1 MNYYKITV
9 YIPYDGHKDLIL
21 SHEEEFDDLEF
32 HSIIQDIIDETIM
45 DHAQR
50 ASNIKRYCHWD
61 YWNLFGKDNFYRFG
75 LFLSNKGFDVVHPIE
90 TVTIKDKP
98 ILSDERYKNIEIPS
112 CEGKCFKEEDDRDCP
127 LVCKR
132 IKENK

>member
-50 ASNIKRYCHWD
+50 ASNIKHYCHWD
-61 YWNLFGKDNFYRFG
+61 YWNLFGRDNIYRFG
-75 LFLSNKGFDVVHPIE
+75 LFLSHKGFDVVHPIE

-98 ILSDERYKNIEIPS
+98 ILSDKRYKNIEIPS
-112 CEGKCFKEEDDRDCP
+112 CEGKCFKEEDDEDCP

-132 IKENK
+132 IKDNK